1 MSKKL
6 FVGSLSFEITDLD
19 LEDLFKQYG
28 EVLSA
33 KVIMDRDSGR
43 SRGFGFVEMSSE
55 GSAQSA
61 IDAINGT
68 EVKGRAVNVSIAK
81 ERTDDRGGSGGG
93 FRGNRN
99 RY

>member
-1 MSKKL
+1 MSKKI

-33 KVIMDRDSGR
+33 KVIVDRDSGR
-43 SRGFGFVEMSSE
+43 SRGFGFVEMSSD

-61 IDAINGT
+61 IDALNGT
-68 EVKGRAVNVSIAK
+68 EVKGRTVNVSIAK
-81 ERTDDRGGSGGG
+81 EKTDGRSSSGG